1 MRAASIDALAERR
14 RRDRVRR
21 VQALTA
27 VEATPVVALLADD
40 DERGTVR
47 VVEDGDE
54 ALEERAQLRGARSR
68 RVLAERYQEH
78 ESQRHAPARGAM
90 SRPVVVRGRREA
102 TGKGLGDVCRWL
114 LNDAPLI

>member
-27 VEATPVVALLADD
+27 VESTPVVALFADD
-40 DERGTVR
+40 DERGAAR

-54 ALEERAQLRGARSR
+54 ALDELTQLRGARSR
-68 RVLAERYQEH
+68 RVLPERDQEH
-78 ESQRHAPARGAM
+78 ESQRHASRARRDVETNGRYGAT
-90 SRPVVVRGRREA
+90 GEA
-102 TGKGLGDVCRWL
+102 TGKDLGDV
-114 LNDAPLI
+114 